1 MKRIQ
6 WFLAL
11 VLVAAWWPSLVSGQ
25 TPTPTATPTV
35 TPTPTITPT
44 PTPTMTPT
52 ATPTPG
58 GGYGRIALTPLR
70 FGVQTL
76 APLANVSGART
87 VTWTAADT
95 TWFDAAVSTG
105 REILLV
111 RNTHAT
117 DDGTVTIMGV
127 ADAYGR
133 TANITDYVIHPGD
146 VAFFGPLSS
155 AGFLQ
160 ANGKFWFSG
169 SAATI
174 EFAVVRLP

>member
-11 VLVAAWWPSLVSGQ
+11 VLVAACWPSLVSGQ
-25 TPTPTATPTV
+25 TPTPTPTPTATPTATPTR
-35 TPTPTITPT
+35 TPTPTA
-44 PTPTMTPT
+44 T

-58 GGYGRIALTPLR
+58 GGYGRIALTPLQ

-95 TWFDAAVSTG
+95 TWFDAATCTG
-105 REILLV
+105 RELLLV

-117 DDGTVTIMGV
+117 DDGTLTIMGV

-133 TANITDYVIHPGD
+133 TANITAYVVHAGD

-160 ANGKFWFSG
+160 ANGKFWFQG